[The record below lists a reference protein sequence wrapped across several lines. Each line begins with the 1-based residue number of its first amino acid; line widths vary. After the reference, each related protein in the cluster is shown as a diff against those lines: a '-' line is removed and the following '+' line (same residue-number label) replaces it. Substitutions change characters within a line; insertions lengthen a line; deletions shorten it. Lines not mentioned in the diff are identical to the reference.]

1 MRPLRGTS
9 EVLVIG
15 GGIIGLASAF
25 ELVTRYGVRVTI
37 LERDRV
43 GAGTTSK
50 ATGGIRTQFSSEIN
64 VRLALASR
72 ERFEHWSEVYGGDP
86 RFSRI
91 GYLFVTADERQAA
104 MMRSGAAQQQQWG
117 VEVEVV
123 DPREIADIA
132 PGMRV
137 DDLVVGTFTASD
149 GLADPGAAAV
159 ALEARCRRAGVVI
172 HEGTPVAEIQVDGER
187 GAATGVVLDNGE
199 TISASHVVVA
209 CGPWTNLLLEP
220 LGCPVPIA
228 PHRRQVYRTDVLAGW
243 PSRIPL
249 SVDLDTGLYCH
260 SDGGAVVFG
269 GGDRDVAA
277 GFDDVPRPQDV
288 ANLVD
293 RLVHR
298 WPRLEAAA
306 VTHTWAGL
314 REMTPDDHGI
324 VGELTGHPHLFV
336 AAGFSGHGF
345 MQAPAVGAIV
355 AALVTGHDVDLDVSA
370 LAPDRFGWGA
380 SGDKEEHY
388 VF

>member
-1 MRPLRGTS
+1 MGPQRGTA
-9 EVLVIG
+9 EVLVVG

-25 ELVTRYGVRVTI
+25 ELAARYGVHVTI

-64 VRLALASR
+64 VRLALESR
-72 ERFEHWSEVYGGDP
+72 DRFAHWSEVYGGNP
-86 RFSRI
+86 QFSRI
-91 GYLFVTADERQAA
+91 GYLFVTADDRQAA
-104 MMRSGAAQQQQWG
+104 MMSAGAAQQQQWG
-117 VEVEVV
+117 VEVQVV

-137 DDLVVGTFTASD
+137 DDVVLGTFTPSD

-159 ALEARCRRAGVVI
+159 ALEAACRRAGVVI
-172 HEGTPVAEIQVDGER
+172 REGAPVARILVNEQQ
-187 GAATGVVLDNGE
+187 GAAEGVVLDGGE
-199 TISASHVVVA
+199 AIPASHVIVA
-209 CGPWTNLLLEP
+209 AGPWTNLLLEP
-220 LGCPVPIA
+220 VGCPVPIA

-243 PSRIPL
+243 PPRIPL

-260 SDGGAVVFG
+260 SDGGGVVFG

-293 RLVHR
+293 RLIHR
-298 WPRLEAAA
+298 WPRLEAAR

-324 VGELTGHPHLFV
+324 VGEFATHSRLYV

-345 MQAPAVGAIV
+345 MQAPAVGAVV
-355 AALVTGHDVDLDVSA
+355 ADLVTGHAVDLDLTA
-370 LAPDRFGWGA
+370 LAPDRFGLDQ
-380 SGDKEEHY
+380 SGDKEEQY